1 MPALRPE
8 ELRTLAEHLLPPAQ
22 LREFVE
28 MREADFA
35 INVPGIGRFR
45 VNVSRQRSSFMVVLR
60 VIQCAVPTPEGL
72 RLPEFVA
79 RFAEAIYVLHAFQK
93 QTQQTAR
100 LDLALGAKRYRE
112 RLKQRDAR

>member
-1 MPALRPE
+1 MPPMRPE

-45 VNVSRQRSSFMVVLR
+45 ANVHYQRGTLAASIRLLPSRIPSLESLHG
-60 VIQCAVPTPEGL
+60 A
-72 RLPEFVA
+72 A
-79 RFAEAIYVLHAFQK
+79 R
-93 QTQQTAR
+93 
-100 LDLALGAKRYRE
+100 
-112 RLKQRDAR
+112 